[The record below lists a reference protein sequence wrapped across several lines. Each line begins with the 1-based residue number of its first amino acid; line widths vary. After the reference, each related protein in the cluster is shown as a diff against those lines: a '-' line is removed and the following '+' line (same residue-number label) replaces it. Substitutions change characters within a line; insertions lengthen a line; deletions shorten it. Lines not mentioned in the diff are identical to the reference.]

1 MIEFIPFVDLEP
13 NPILEE
19 MNELKN
25 KNKWDYSF

>member
-25 KNKWDYSF
+25 KNK